1 MQKCNN
7 SNSDNLSARQM
18 IIYCRFKYQL
28 INNLFCLIP
37 YYDESLTNEL
47 FFIFTHYDELNYWY
61 IN

>member
-1 MQKCNN
+1 
-7 SNSDNLSARQM
+7 M

-47 FFIFTHYDELNYWY
+47 FFIFTHYDELNY
-61 IN
+61 